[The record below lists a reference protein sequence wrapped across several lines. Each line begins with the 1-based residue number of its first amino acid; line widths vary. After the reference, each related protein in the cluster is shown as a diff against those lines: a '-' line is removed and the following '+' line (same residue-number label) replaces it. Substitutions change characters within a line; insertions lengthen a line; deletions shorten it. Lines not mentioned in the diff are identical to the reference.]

1 MSLHLPLAVAFPYWF
16 MPLRLVPLRAEVV
29 AAVVVAAVVVAAV
42 VVAAVVRPFKEDQ
55 EQAGDIN
62 FPIIIKAKSVRDVT
76 CAPKSWSR
84 PAKHLSAGTNPAR
97 HFADV

>member
-1 MSLHLPLAVAFPYWF
+1 
-16 MPLRLVPLRAEVV
+16 MPLRLVPLRAE
-29 AAVVVAAVVVAAV
+29 VVAAV

-76 CAPKSWSR
+76 CAPKS
-84 PAKHLSAGTNPAR
+84 
-97 HFADV
+97 

>member
-1 MSLHLPLAVAFPYWF
+1 

-62 FPIIIKAKSVRDVT
+62 FPIIIKAKSVRDV
-76 CAPKSWSR
+76 CSEIMIAPGETFECWNEPGPPFR
-84 PAKHLSAGTNPAR
+84 GRLN
-97 HFADV
+97 F

>member
-1 MSLHLPLAVAFPYWF
+1 MSLHLPLAVAFPYWL
-16 MPLRLVPLRAEVV
+16 MPLRLVPLRAE
-29 AAVVVAAVVVAAV
+29 VVAAVVVAAV

>member
-1 MSLHLPLAVAFPYWF
+1 

-62 FPIIIKAKSVRDVT
+62 FPIIIKAKST
-76 CAPKSWSR
+76 
-84 PAKHLSAGTNPAR
+84 
-97 HFADV
+97 

>member
-1 MSLHLPLAVAFPYWF
+1 
-16 MPLRLVPLRAEVV
+16 MPLRLVPLRAE
-29 AAVVVAAVVVAAV
+29 VVAAVVVAAV

-76 CAPKSWSR
+76 CAPKS
-84 PAKHLSAGTNPAR
+84 
-97 HFADV
+97 

>member
-1 MSLHLPLAVAFPYWF
+1 MVIVLHEQSLLFWQLTTWAYMSLHLPLAVAFPYWF

-62 FPIIIKAKSVRDVT
+62 FPIIIKAKST
-76 CAPKSWSR
+76 
-84 PAKHLSAGTNPAR
+84 
-97 HFADV
+97 